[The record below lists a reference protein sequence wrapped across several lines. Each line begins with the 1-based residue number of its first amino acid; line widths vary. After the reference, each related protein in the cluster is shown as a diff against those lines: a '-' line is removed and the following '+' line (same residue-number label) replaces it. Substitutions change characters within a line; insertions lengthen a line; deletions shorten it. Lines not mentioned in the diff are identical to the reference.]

1 MTLFSASLNPI
12 EIRILQ
18 KKHMLDVIH
27 WNPDPAIFSIGSFQ
41 LRWYSLLF
49 AGGFLIGYII
59 MKRIFKREGVNLD
72 WLDQLLFYIF
82 LGAIIGARLGHCLFY
97 DYEYYSQHVLEIFL
111 PVKFEPSFQFTGFM
125 GLASHGGAIGIVIAL
140 LLFNRK
146 VAKKHWMWIFDRIVI
161 PIALAGAFIRTG
173 NLMNSEIIGKA
184 AEVPWAFVFEKID
197 QIPRHPVQLYEAI
210 SYILIFALLWIMYWY
225 TQAGKMKGVIF
236 SVFLIVL
243 WGMRFILEYFKRSQ
257 GGLEEYFGQN
267 LSTGQLL
274 SIPFILV
281 GMILLII
288 FRNQSYDDLEY
299 K

>member
-1 MTLFSASLNPI
+1 
-12 EIRILQ
+12 
-18 KKHMLDVIH
+18 MLDVIH